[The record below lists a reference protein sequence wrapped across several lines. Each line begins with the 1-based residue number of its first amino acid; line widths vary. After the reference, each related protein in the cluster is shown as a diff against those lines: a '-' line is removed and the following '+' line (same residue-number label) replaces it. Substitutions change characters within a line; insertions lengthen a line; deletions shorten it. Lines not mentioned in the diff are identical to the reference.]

1 MSVSSMADMAF
12 ARRKDVGNPDE
23 GLRDL
28 GRVAEERGQKPE
40 TATTASSAI
49 AAIAAYIPTEVLTV
63 YVAILATFGVTVPV
77 EGSAGTETLAATAPT
92 PVMLYV
98 IFLVLAPL
106 VVWGLYAAKARQAG
120 RKLPVSIGA
129 WPKWEMFA
137 GAVAYAIW
145 AAALPA
151 SPLGAFDWFNQAAAG
166 VVALI
171 VSMLLGVFAPVFASG
186 SLANS

>member
-1 MSVSSMADMAF
+1 MADMAF
-12 ARRKDVGNPDE
+12 ARRKDVGEPDE
-23 GLRDL
+23 GLRSLD
-28 GRVAEERGQKPE
+28 RVAEERGQKPE
-40 TATTASSAI
+40 TASTASSAL

-63 YVAILATFGVTVPV
+63 YVAILATFGVAVPAG
-77 EGSAGTETLAATAPT
+77 EGSSGTQGLVATAPT
-92 PVMLYV
+92 PVVLYLV
-98 IFLVLAPL
+98 FLVLAPL

-120 RKLPVSIGA
+120 RKLPVSLGA

-151 SPLGAFDWFNQAAAG
+151 SPLGAFGWFNQAAAG

-171 VSMLLGVFAPVFASG
+171 VSMLLGVFAPVFAS
-186 SLANS
+186 SALANS